1 MPRKERHSSDTKLSA
16 PMLKK
21 MLNSDLGINNNT
33 DSSTRI
39 GNAKMDVDEFL
50 EAAEIDDVFIQI
62 LLLRGRLSVSNM
74 FKSNET
80 TTAQERV
87 EREIANALGPNATCS
102 SSKKPS
108 FPIASAVASMF
119 GFNNKESSTVEIEQG
134 EQPTHLEQQRD
145 NLTQTP

>member
-33 DSSTRI
+33 DNSI
-39 GNAKMDVDEFL
+39 NIANAKMDVDEFL

-62 LLLRGRLSVSNM
+62 LLLRGRLSVSNT

-80 TTAQERV
+80 STAQERV
-87 EREIANALGPNATCS
+87 EREVANALGPNTNTTS
-102 SSKKPS
+102 SSNKRPS
-108 FPIASAVASMF
+108 YPIASAVA
-119 GFNNKESSTVEIEQG
+119 
-134 EQPTHLEQQRD
+134 
-145 NLTQTP
+145 